1 MQCYVYEKTGFSS
14 SAHIECDTH
23 GRESSAPRTIARS
36 LAFWLSSLSEWLFF
50 SVTGSLSLYMLSIEK
65 KISFASRATE
75 SLVIASEGQFSS
87 RKTRLFLLFLH
98 RHRPAAPQLPMRRKT
113 CRFMLRPES
122 APAATRKWNK
132 ICNWINNFSLCN
144 SPLFFVVRLHWNP
157 YNTRRWLF

>member
-1 MQCYVYEKTGFSS
+1 MYTRKLVSRRARTLSV
-14 SAHIECDTH
+14 TH
-23 GRESSAPRTIARS
+23 MEENRARLGRSHARS
-36 LAFWLSSLSEWLFF
+36 LFGFLHFPSGFFF

-122 APAATRKWNK
+122 APAAARKWNK